1 MHSGKQITDP
11 SIEALIGLL
20 EAPPILAKLEARE
33 TDALSSLTV
42 IENDYAAD
50 ATIIEQGARVRS
62 IHSQFRMSQTF
73 SIFNDPANVCYAN
86 A

>member
-62 IHSQFRMSQTF
+62 IHLVRSGWGCVYR
-73 SIFNDPANVCYAN
+73 D
-86 A
+86 